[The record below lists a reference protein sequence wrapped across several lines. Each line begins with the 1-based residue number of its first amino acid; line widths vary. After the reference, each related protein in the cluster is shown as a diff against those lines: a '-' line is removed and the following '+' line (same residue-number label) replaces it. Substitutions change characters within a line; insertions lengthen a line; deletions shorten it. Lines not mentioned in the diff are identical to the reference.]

1 MAELR
6 RPKLKVYAGLRGI
19 LLFILPLPLLFT
31 AVSCL
36 WGGQLWPFIAA
47 GGSYAVFLAGALIAR
62 RGIVNEIEY
71 KERPLARARPLPL
84 KSFSAVI
91 LGIATTIAAHF
102 AAGQDVGISV
112 IFGIGAIAGFFM
124 YYGFDPT
131 ESSVSADGHGVSREE
146 MSEAL
151 SEAYGKLDRINQARR
166 GIASREFQNRLGF
179 IASST
184 EKILETIERD
194 PRDLR
199 RARKFLH
206 VYLDGIQKVT
216 EQYAETHKETNST
229 ELEQNYRVL
238 LADMEK
244 VCKEQNEKLL
254 QNDVFDLDVQIEVLS
269 TRLKREGLV

>member
-1 MAELR
+1 MAGSP
-6 RPKLKVYAGLRGI
+6 RPKLKIYAGLKGI
-19 LLFILPLPLLFT
+19 LLFLLPLPLLFT
-31 AVSCL
+31 AVGSL
-36 WGGQLWPFIAA
+36 WDGHLWSFTAA
-47 GGSYAVFLAGALIAR
+47 GGSYALFLAGALIAR
-62 RGIVNEIEY
+62 LGIVKEIEY
-71 KERPLARARPLPL
+71 TQRPLARARPLPL
-84 KSFSAVI
+84 KTLSALI
-91 LGIATTIAAHF
+91 LGIATAVAAHF
-102 AAGQDVGISV
+102 AAGQEIGIAFF
-112 IFGIGAIAGFFM
+112 FGIGTVAGFFM
-124 YYGFDPT
+124 YYGFDPKENKT
-131 ESSVSADGHGVSREE
+131 FAGADGITREE

-166 GIASREFQNRLGF
+166 GISSREFQNRLGF

-244 VCKEQNEKLL
+244 VCKEQHEKLL
-254 QNDVFDLDVQIEVLS
+254 RNDVFDLDVQIEVLS